1 MAETKWRLRR
11 RFESTL
17 AVAILLALSVG
28 AVFVA
33 YRGWSA
39 AGDVVMPAWGWLMLW
54 LGVVVTLLLGF
65 GLMALIFYGSRAGSI
80 ARLSGTI
87 IRKPSRPR

>member
-1 MAETKWRLRR
+1 
-11 RFESTL
+11 
-17 AVAILLALSVG
+17 
-28 AVFVA
+28 
-33 YRGWSA
+33 
-39 AGDVVMPAWGWLMLW
+39 MPAWGWLMLW